1 MAAFITLSF
10 TFLCF
15 SGDCYILVVT
25 VQIVSPVSGSVFI
38 EMLCVLKNL
47 FISRYSSEYGLWWG
61 NGLLVING
69 ILGGVA
75 YPDPIDSSSLLNIY
89 LLYYYSIIPVRI
101 NIILVVLWS
110 PGNDSIYIG
119 KNAIWFWCE
128 IGFEYGFT
136 GILSNRYFGN
146 DEKMWDYAWETLGF
160 GMVCDVVSVVGNLDY
175 WTASIGDLDLL
186 GLGEMGVWFLVIYG
200 VFFERARWEV
210 VGIYLDFTIRCSIRW
225 ERDGLEVGS
234 DREWWERRW

>member
-1 MAAFITLSF
+1 M
-10 TFLCF
+10 
-15 SGDCYILVVT
+15 
-25 VQIVSPVSGSVFI
+25 
-38 EMLCVLKNL
+38 
-47 FISRYSSEYGLWWG
+47 
-61 NGLLVING
+61 LVING

-136 GILSNRYFGN
+136 RILSNGYFGN
-146 DEKMWDYAWETLGF
+146 DEKCEIMLVKHWDLVWCVMW
-160 GMVCDVVSVVGNLDY
+160 
-175 WTASIGDLDLL
+175 
-186 GLGEMGVWFLVIYG
+186 
-200 VFFERARWEV
+200 
-210 VGIYLDFTIRCSIRW
+210 
-225 ERDGLEVGS
+225 
-234 DREWWERRW
+234 